1 MRVFLSYAQS
11 DKEVARNLA
20 THLEEAGHKIWLADD
35 ALFPGQNIALE
46 VGKALDKSEAMV
58 VLLSP
63 QALKSDWVRQ
73 EIEFA
78 LGAPQ
83 FRGRLIPVMVKPT
96 ADIPWILKKLPI
108 VKLGKNIEETCLEIG
123 NYIKHGFELT
133 PA

>member
-1 MRVFLSYAQS
+1 MKVFLSYAQS
-11 DKEVARNLA
+11 DRETARELA
-20 THLEEAGHKIWLADD
+20 THLKEAGHKVWYADD

-46 VGKALDKSEAMV
+46 TGKALDKAEAVV

-63 QALKSDWVRQ
+63 QALKSDGVRQ

-108 VKLGKNIEETCLEIG
+108 VKLGKNIEGTSLEIDE
-123 NYIKHGFELT
+123 YIKHGFELT